1 MSDWGK
7 RMVDVWYNKGLDPDQ
22 RLTWEQFYIE
32 QFKDMEQDG
41 EADHAD
47 IVRRMR
53 RKYIRGMYMYECVC
67 VCMRYS
73 MQGRLGSSVRRF
85 AAKLA
90 DGPQARVRCARE
102 RRPLQVD
109 VQAQDR
115 GQELDPGMRPNVPVP
130 EHESEDGRKNLG
142 RLRGTSQIHVC
153 KHNISAAKHETRD
166 RCGATWTS
174 LSSPC
179 PS

>member
-7 RMVDVWYNKGLDPDQ
+7 RMVDVWYNKGLDPEN

-32 QFKDMEQDG
+32 QFKDMEQDA
-41 EADHAD
+41 EA
-47 IVRRMR
+47 
-53 RKYIRGMYMYECVC
+53 
-67 VCMRYS
+67 
-73 MQGRLGSSVRRF
+73 
-85 AAKLA
+85 
-90 DGPQARVRCARE
+90 
-102 RRPLQVD
+102 
-109 VQAQDR
+109 
-115 GQELDPGMRPNVPVP
+115 
-130 EHESEDGRKNLG
+130 
-142 RLRGTSQIHVC
+142 C